1 MGSHNF
7 NWHRF
12 AFVRLMKLLTWLSHR
27 TIRCEAL
34 MAAICSVGCRKA
46 QIRLVCT
53 IAHHFR
59 IGSGCKKKGSVLV
72 RLGCQYSS
80 SKSRELAH
88 WTSDDPRPAWSFWS
102 GSMKRWRWKMIWQDP
117 QRRAMSQIGVMRWE
131 INAIIKKLES
141 HCECVQDEVAWEW
154 QLGVDGIRLKH
165 LNRNLSQGKWIKER
179 RPLM

>member
-1 MGSHNF
+1 
-7 NWHRF
+7 
-12 AFVRLMKLLTWLSHR
+12 
-27 TIRCEAL
+27 

-154 QLGVDGIRLKH
+154 QLGVDQYWLALWTESSSCMPDTRSMRCLSLIHNTCRHRPVKVQKIRLS
-165 LNRNLSQGKWIKER
+165 RRTKWNSR
-179 RPLM
+179 LHTCF